1 MGSACLPAGVAGWLA
16 GWPAGMTSLQTKLQT
31 STHTTITVFKQ
42 RKPLSSNSEN
52 HFPHFPRSHVHHP
65 REFHGWSNQPSGVMS
80 SHNRVTEGVVVVGVV
95 VRLFLLPT

>member
-1 MGSACLPAGVAGWLA
+1 MGSACLPAGVAGWLVGLA
-16 GWPAGMTSLQTKLQT
+16 YKPNSKRPHRPPSLL
-31 STHTTITVFKQ
+31 
-42 RKPLSSNSEN
+42 SNSKN

-80 SHNRVTEGVVVVGVV
+80 SHNRVTDGVVVVGVV

>member
-31 STHTTITVFKQ
+31 STHT
-42 RKPLSSNSEN
+42 PSLPSNSEN